1 MRGWRRVGRVVWHGL
16 ALAGLLLGGLVAAL
30 ASGVPIGVD
39 RWVDVTDAPVP
50 ATAIVVLGG
59 GTAAGNMPLPQAWER
74 LHTAAELYADRYA
87 PYVVL
92 SGGGTSAVSEAEIYA
107 NAGTWLGIDRE
118 VMAIEPLSQRT
129 ADHGLA
135 LLGFPLPDGQR
146 IGRDTPL
153 LVVTSRYH
161 SRRALLSFS
170 RAGFTHVRIIGH
182 YEARRG
188 AGSRR
193 PLPGSPAA
201 LRSSVPG
208 YAPSGRVYDDVL
220 FRLAHRSRDA
230 LLSVRELG
238 AMLLEQPTLPPHD

>member
-16 ALAGLLLGGLVAAL
+16 ALAGLLLGGPVAAL

-39 RWVDVTDAPVP
+39 EWVDVTDAPVP
-50 ATAIVVLGG
+50 AH
-59 GTAAGNMPLPQAWER
+59 R
-74 LHTAAELYADRYA
+74 RR
-87 PYVVL
+87 
-92 SGGGTSAVSEAEIYA
+92 AVC
-107 NAGTWLGIDRE
+107 R
-118 VMAIEPLSQRT
+118 
-129 ADHGLA
+129 
-135 LLGFPLPDGQR
+135 PDGQR

-238 AMLLEQPTLPPHD
+238 AMLLEQPTIPPHD

>member
-1 MRGWRRVGRVVWHGL
+1 MV
-16 ALAGLLLGGLVAAL
+16 
-30 ASGVPIGVD
+30 
-39 RWVDVTDAPVP
+39 
-50 ATAIVVLGG
+50 
-59 GTAAGNMPLPQAWER
+59 
-74 LHTAAELYADRYA
+74 
-87 PYVVL
+87 
-92 SGGGTSAVSEAEIYA
+92 
-107 NAGTWLGIDRE
+107 
-118 VMAIEPLSQRT
+118 
-129 ADHGLA
+129 
-135 LLGFPLPDGQR
+135 
-146 IGRDTPL
+146 
-153 LVVTSRYH
+153 SRYH